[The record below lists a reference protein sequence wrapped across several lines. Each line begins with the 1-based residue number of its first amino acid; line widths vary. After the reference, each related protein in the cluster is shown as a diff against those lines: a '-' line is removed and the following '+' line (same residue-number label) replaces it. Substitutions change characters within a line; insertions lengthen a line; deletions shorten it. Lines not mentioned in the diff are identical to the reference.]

1 MVRNPRVMMRNTAE
15 LIRRRNEP
23 GSENQE
29 FKLDLEMVPL
39 GFLLIYKTEHI
50 SH

>member
-1 MVRNPRVMMRNTAE
+1 MNLGQR
-15 LIRRRNEP
+15 IRD
-23 GSENQE
+23 
-29 FKLDLEMVPL
+29 FKLDLKMVPL